1 MKKTAIAA
9 VIVGACSL
17 VLALSGC
24 SSSNESAPAAT
35 GPAKVAPPAV
45 LQAGTLKIC
54 APNDGT
60 PPSVYHDETG
70 ALVGSEVDLGKALA
84 AQMGLKPQ
92 FVESAFAAVIPTLQ
106 AKQCDVIMAQL
117 YIKPERE
124 AVVDFVPY
132 VCTPAPAS
140 RCRRNTPPTITGMDD
155 SLCGK
160 KVIVAVGTTAESLS
174 QEQSDKCTAAGKPAI
189 DITRNNH
196 ADVSIQQVQNGQVD
210 AYLDTAET
218 LGYYATKTGAQIQM
232 AGQPFG
238 TIKIGA
244 ATLKGNTALHDAIA
258 AGARATV
265 EANGTYDKILDKWG
279 QIRPQHPEVIEGKT
293 MHFDWH
299 FFWKSLFTPSGA
311 FPRRAGADHRD
322 LGGGDGPGHAGRA
335 DRRADATLA
344 ASPR

>member
-1 MKKTAIAA
+1 VKKTAGICIIFCAL
-9 VIVGACSL
+9 G
-17 VLALSGC
+17 LALSGC
-24 SSSNESAPAAT
+24 SSSSDDAAPAST

-45 LQAGTLKIC
+45 LQAGSLKIC

-70 ALVGSEVDLGKALA
+70 ALVGSEVDLGKAIA
-84 AQMGLKPQ
+84 AKLGLTPQ

-124 AVVDFVPY
+124 QVVDFVPY
-132 VCTPAPAS
+132 VWSGTGIAVSKAKPAD
-140 RCRRNTPPTITGMDD
+140 ITGMDD

-160 KVIVAVGTTAESLS
+160 KVIVAVATTAESLS
-174 QEQSDKCTAAGKPAI
+174 QQQSDRCTAAGKQGV
-189 DITRNNH
+189 DITRNSH

-210 AYLDTAET
+210 AYLDTAES

-244 ATLKGNTALHDAIA
+244 ATLKGNTELHNAIQQAL
-258 AGARATV
+258 TEL
-265 EANGTYDKILDKWG
+265 EADGSYAKVLDQWG
-279 QIRPQHPEVIEGKT
+279 Q
-293 MHFDWH
+293 
-299 FFWKSLFTPSGA
+299 S
-311 FPRRAGADHRD
+311 D
-322 LGGGDGPGHAGRA
+322 L
-335 DRRADATLA
+335 
-344 ASPR
+344 SIQK

>member
-1 MKKTAIAA
+1 MKKTVLAGVIA
-9 VIVGACSL
+9 GAA

-24 SSSNESAPAAT
+24 SSSGESTPAPT
-35 GPAKVAPPAV
+35 GPAKVAPPAI

-84 AQMGLKPQ
+84 AQLGLKPEYVQ
-92 FVESAFAAVIPTLQ
+92 SAFAAVIPTLQ

-124 AVVDFVPY
+124 KVVDFVPY
-132 VCTPAPAS
+132 LYSGTGIAVSKERPAD
-140 RCRRNTPPTITGMDD
+140 ITGMDD

-160 KVIVAVGTTAESLS
+160 KVMVAVGTTAESLS
-174 QEQSDKCTAAGKPAI
+174 QEQSDKCTAAGKPSI
-189 DITRNNH
+189 DINRNNH

-218 LGYYATKTGAQIQM
+218 LGYYATKTGAKIQM

-244 ATLKGNTALHDAIA
+244 ATLKGNTELQNAIA
-258 AGARATV
+258 QALSV
-265 EANGTYDKILDKWG
+265 LESNGTYAKIIAEWG
-279 QIRPQHPEVIEGKT
+279 QT
-293 MHFDWH
+293 
-299 FFWKSLFTPSGA
+299 
-311 FPRRAGADHRD
+311 D
-322 LGGGDGPGHAGRA
+322 L
-335 DRRADATLA
+335 
-344 ASPR
+344 SIQK

>member
-1 MKKTAIAA
+1 VKKTVLAGVIA
-9 VIVGACSL
+9 GAA

-24 SSSNESAPAAT
+24 SSSGESTPAPT
-35 GPAKVAPPAV
+35 GPAKVAPPAI

-84 AQMGLKPQ
+84 AQLGLKPDYVQ
-92 FVESAFAAVIPTLQ
+92 SAFAAVIPTLQ

-124 AVVDFVPY
+124 KVVDFVPY
-132 VCTPAPAS
+132 LYSGTGIAVSKERPAD
-140 RCRRNTPPTITGMDD
+140 ITGMDD

-160 KVIVAVGTTAESLS
+160 KVMVAVGTTAESLS
-174 QEQSDKCTAAGKPAI
+174 QEQSDKCTAAGKPSI
-189 DITRNNH
+189 DINRNNH

-218 LGYYATKTGAQIQM
+218 LGYYATKTGAKIQM

-244 ATLKGNTALHDAIA
+244 ATLKGNTELQNAIA
-258 AGARATV
+258 QALSELEG
-265 EANGTYDKILDKWG
+265 NGTYAKIIAEWG
-279 QIRPQHPEVIEGKT
+279 QT
-293 MHFDWH
+293 
-299 FFWKSLFTPSGA
+299 
-311 FPRRAGADHRD
+311 D
-322 LGGGDGPGHAGRA
+322 L
-335 DRRADATLA
+335 
-344 ASPR
+344 SIQK

>member
-1 MKKTAIAA
+1 VKKTVIAGVVA
-9 VIVGACSL
+9 GAL
-17 VLALSGC
+17 ALALSGC
-24 SSSNESAPAAT
+24 SSSSDESTPAAT
-35 GPAKVAPPAV
+35 GPAKVAPPAI

-84 AQMGLKPQ
+84 AQLGLKADYVQ
-92 FVESAFAAVIPTLQ
+92 SAFAAVIPTLQ

-124 AVVDFVPY
+124 QVVDFVPY
-132 VCTPAPAS
+132 LYSGTGIAVSKERPAD
-140 RCRRNTPPTITGMDD
+140 ITGMDD

-160 KVIVAVGTTAESLS
+160 KVMVAVGTTAESLS
-174 QEQSDKCTAAGKPAI
+174 QEQSDKCTAAGKPSI
-189 DITRNNH
+189 DINRNNH

-218 LGYYATKTGAQIQM
+218 LGYYATKTGARIQM

-244 ATLKGNTALHDAIA
+244 ATLKGNTELHNVIQQALNEIE
-258 AGARATV
+258 G
-265 EANGTYDKILDKWG
+265 NGTYAKIVDEWG
-279 QIRPQHPEVIEGKT
+279 Q
-293 MHFDWH
+293 
-299 FFWKSLFTPSGA
+299 S
-311 FPRRAGADHRD
+311 D
-322 LGGGDGPGHAGRA
+322 L
-335 DRRADATLA
+335 
-344 ASPR
+344 SIQK

>member
-1 MKKTAIAA
+1 VKKTVLAGVIA
-9 VIVGACSL
+9 GAA

-24 SSSNESAPAAT
+24 SSSGESTPAPT
-35 GPAKVAPPAV
+35 GPAKVAPPAI

-84 AQMGLKPQ
+84 AQLGLKADYVQ
-92 FVESAFAAVIPTLQ
+92 SAFAAVIPTLQ

-124 AVVDFVPY
+124 QVVDFVPY
-132 VCTPAPAS
+132 LYSGTGIAVSKERPAD
-140 RCRRNTPPTITGMDD
+140 ITGMDD

-160 KVIVAVGTTAESLS
+160 KVMVAVGTTAESLS
-174 QEQSDKCTAAGKPAI
+174 QEQSDKCTAAGKPSI
-189 DITRNNH
+189 DINRNNH

-218 LGYYATKTGAQIQM
+218 LGYYATKTGARIQM

-244 ATLKGNTALHDAIA
+244 ATLKGNTELHNVIQQALNEIE
-258 AGARATV
+258 G
-265 EANGTYDKILDKWG
+265 NGTYAKIVDEWG
-279 QIRPQHPEVIEGKT
+279 Q
-293 MHFDWH
+293 
-299 FFWKSLFTPSGA
+299 S
-311 FPRRAGADHRD
+311 D
-322 LGGGDGPGHAGRA
+322 L
-335 DRRADATLA
+335 
-344 ASPR
+344 SIQK

>member
-1 MKKTAIAA
+1 MKRTVLAFAIA
-9 VIVGACSL
+9 GAAA
-17 VLALSGC
+17 LALSSC
-24 SSSNESAPAAT
+24 SSSSGESTPAPT
-35 GPAKVAPPAV
+35 GPAKVAPPAI
-45 LQAGTLKIC
+45 LDAGTLKIC

-84 AQMGLKPQ
+84 AQLGLKPD
-92 FVESAFAAVIPTLQ
+92 FVQSAFAAVIPTLQ

-124 AVVDFVPY
+124 KVVDFVPY
-132 VCTPAPAS
+132 LYSGTGIAVSKERPAA
-140 RCRRNTPPTITGMDD
+140 ITGMDD

-160 KVIVAVGTTAESLS
+160 KVMVAVGTTAESLS
-174 QEQSDKCTAAGKPAI
+174 QEQSDKCTAAGKPSI
-189 DITRNNH
+189 DINRNNH

-244 ATLKGNTALHDAIA
+244 ATLKGNAELQNAIA
-258 AGARATV
+258 QALAEIEG
-265 EANGTYDKILDKWG
+265 NGTYAKIIGEWG
-279 QIRPQHPEVIEGKT
+279 QT
-293 MHFDWH
+293 
-299 FFWKSLFTPSGA
+299 
-311 FPRRAGADHRD
+311 D
-322 LGGGDGPGHAGRA
+322 L
-335 DRRADATLA
+335 
-344 ASPR
+344 SIQK

>member
-1 MKKTAIAA
+1 VKKTVLAGAIA
-9 VIVGACSL
+9 GAA

-24 SSSNESAPAAT
+24 SSSGESTPAPT
-35 GPAKVAPPAV
+35 GPAKVAPPAI

-84 AQMGLKPQ
+84 AQLGLKPDYVQ
-92 FVESAFAAVIPTLQ
+92 SAFAAVIPTLQ

-124 AVVDFVPY
+124 KVVDFVPY
-132 VCTPAPAS
+132 LYSGTGIAVSKQRPAD
-140 RCRRNTPPTITGMDD
+140 ITGMDD

-160 KVIVAVGTTAESLS
+160 KVMVAVGTTAESLS
-174 QEQSDKCTAAGKPAI
+174 QEQSDKCTAAGKPSI
-189 DITRNNH
+189 DINRNNH

-218 LGYYATKTGAQIQM
+218 LGYYETKTGAQIQM

-244 ATLKGNTALHDAIA
+244 ATLKGNTELQNAIA
-258 AGARATV
+258 QALSELEG
-265 EANGTYDKILDKWG
+265 NGTYAKIIGEWG
-279 QIRPQHPEVIEGKT
+279 QT
-293 MHFDWH
+293 
-299 FFWKSLFTPSGA
+299 
-311 FPRRAGADHRD
+311 D
-322 LGGGDGPGHAGRA
+322 L
-335 DRRADATLA
+335 
-344 ASPR
+344 SIQK

>member
-1 MKKTAIAA
+1 VKKTVIAC
-9 VIVGACSL
+9 VIAGAA

-24 SSSNESAPAAT
+24 SSSSDESTPAPT
-35 GPAKVAPPAV
+35 GPAKVAPPAI

-84 AQMGLKPQ
+84 AQLGLKADYVQ
-92 FVESAFAAVIPTLQ
+92 SAFAAVIPTLQ

-124 AVVDFVPY
+124 QVVDFVPY
-132 VCTPAPAS
+132 LYSGTGIAVSKEHPAD
-140 RCRRNTPPTITGMDD
+140 ITGMDD

-160 KVIVAVGTTAESLS
+160 KVMVAVGTTAESLS
-174 QEQSDKCTAAGKPAI
+174 QEQSGKCTAVGKPSI
-189 DITRNNH
+189 DINRNNH

-244 ATLKGNTALHDAIA
+244 ATLKGNTELHNAIQQALNELE
-258 AGARATV
+258 T
-265 EANGTYDKILDKWG
+265 NGTYAKIIAEWG
-279 QIRPQHPEVIEGKT
+279 Q
-293 MHFDWH
+293 
-299 FFWKSLFTPSGA
+299 S
-311 FPRRAGADHRD
+311 D
-322 LGGGDGPGHAGRA
+322 L
-335 DRRADATLA
+335 
-344 ASPR
+344 SIQK